1 MPRESAPRDGEIVPI
16 PERSEAQGN
25 LGASAPNLRGGEPSE
40 RVLDSLRSSAHSA
53 RRVRIRASVGD
64 PSPQMTPTQVLEN
77 PSGWRERLSSP
88 DLRLALML
96 AAGVFLIYLAFLA
109 PGIYSLDGN
118 SMLAVAESI
127 VTHHGFTVPAGLG
140 IRGLGGRIY
149 STWYPLLSVIAAPF
163 VYLALLASRVT
174 HLPFHYLAA
183 IMALP
188 ISAAVSAATAGVV
201 ALLSTR
207 LGATRR
213 GAWLAALTFAFG
225 TIALV
230 YARKFFADPL
240 LTFLTV
246 SALYLTLLRSR
257 RGILAASC
265 FAGLA
270 VLAKPTGIIVGP
282 VLAAYLLTKR
292 VRFRLSVIPGL
303 GAVVGT
309 IIYAAYNVF
318 RFGHPMSFGYALQFR
333 LANVPTGLAGLL
345 ASPGWGLMWYCP
357 PTILAIWGFRKTVRS
372 GFLLE
377 ALAIVAV
384 FASFLF
390 IHSLWYDWAAG
401 WGWGPRY
408 LLPTIPALCALAG
421 ILDGRHRKALVL
433 LAAAGFLVNAPNM
446 FSFYERYFAELS
458 SRGIAVDENVAW
470 SMPRSPLLHAW
481 PAAMREV
488 QDARRSDVRE
498 IFAQRGAPSH
508 TIESS
513 RALRV
518 VAVWWW
524 VLPIAGI
531 PRWAGFL
538 VALLLTGSG
547 VWLIV
552 RSRTE
557 APSLPN
563 AP

>member
-1 MPRESAPRDGEIVPI
+1 
-16 PERSEAQGN
+16 
-25 LGASAPNLRGGEPSE
+25 
-40 RVLDSLRSSAHSA
+40 
-53 RRVRIRASVGD
+53 
-64 PSPQMTPTQVLEN
+64 MTPTQVLEN
-77 PSGWRERLSSP
+77 PSGSRELLSSP

-118 SMLAVAESI
+118 SMLAVAESM
-127 VTHHGFTVPAGLG
+127 VTHHGFTVSPGLG

-201 ALLSTR
+201 ALLSIR

-246 SALYLTLLRSR
+246 SALYVVSSRSR
-257 RGILAASC
+257 KGIIAAC
-265 FAGLA
+265 CLAGLA
-270 VLAKPTGIIVGP
+270 VLAKPTGIVVGP
-282 VLAAYLLTKR
+282 VLTAYLLAKR
-292 VRFRLSVIPGL
+292 VRFRLSVVPAL
-303 GAVVGT
+303 GTVVGGVT
-309 IIYAAYNVF
+309 YAGYNVF
-318 RFGHPMSFGYALQFR
+318 RFGHPASFGYALQFR

-345 ASPGWGLMWYCP
+345 GSPGWGLLWYCP
-357 PTILAIWGFRKTVRS
+357 PTILAIWGFLKAVRS

-377 ALAIVAV
+377 ALAIVAIL
-384 FASFLF
+384 ASFLF

-408 LLPTIPALCALAG
+408 LLPTIPGLCALTG

-458 SRGIAVDENVAW
+458 AQGIAPDESLAW
-470 SMPRSPLLHAW
+470 TFGRSPLLHAW
-481 PAAMREV
+481 PTALREV

-498 IFAQRGAPSH
+498 IFAQRGLPSH

-524 VLPIAGI
+524 VLPIARI
-531 PRWAGFL
+531 PRWVGFL
-538 VALLLTGSG
+538 FALLLTGAG
-547 VWLIV
+547 LYLIA
-552 RSRTE
+552 RSRAERPLSAHRTRS
-557 APSLPN
+557 P
-563 AP
+563 